1 MAHSLTASRE
11 RLFRLAYVVT
21 VAVAMIGWVWAILGG
36 VEWVLG
42 V

>member
-1 MAHSLTASRE
+1 VLARLDRRGVASRT
-11 RLFRLAYVVT
+11 AYLTVV
-21 VAVAMIGWVWAILGG
+21 AAAMIGWVWLLFVS

>member
-1 MAHSLTASRE
+1 VLAKARQRGVASRT
-11 RLFRLAYVVT
+11 AYLTVVT
-21 VAVAMIGWVWAILGG
+21 AAMIGWVWLLFVG